1 MSNISV
7 LVEKVGKSKIE
18 DFGSPEAYL
27 EKILRRQDSDFDPP
41 IDLCSGRR
49 MGFVF

>member
-27 EKILRRQDSDFDPP
+27 EKIGYLLGAQSYQGETRSELSL
-41 IDLCSGRR
+41 IHI
-49 MGFVF
+49 